1 MQQDRGDG
9 KAGDG
14 ESLEDGGMLREDYS
28 PVSPAQSSTSF
39 LVCVVC
45 RLTPA
50 QPPLH
55 GCESSHIICSSCRA
69 VGGSLL
75 SCPQCGSSNLQ
86 HRWEVPSFSFSF
98 SCQFLA
104 ETTN

>member
-1 MQQDRGDG
+1 
-9 KAGDG
+9 
-14 ESLEDGGMLREDYS
+14 MLREDYS

-39 LVCVVC
+39 LECVVC

-55 GCESSHIICSSCRA
+55 GCESSHIICSNCRA

-75 SCPQCGSSNLQ
+75 SCPQCGSSNLH
-86 HRWEVPSFSFSF
+86 HRWDVPSFSLSGGNKLEIDILGNFGGNLGF
-98 SCQFLA
+98 
-104 ETTN
+104 